1 MTDEVT
7 LTSSEID
14 SLAESLRHGG
24 HLNFTNLKNKNA
36 VKKRCTQKGI
46 KTYSRTAHG
55 SLLDPRYTVEGRNL
69 PDKGFANAY
78 KTFTPKLYR
87 LESSR
92 W

>member
-1 MTDEVT
+1 MDEVT
-7 LTSSEID
+7 LTSAEIQE
-14 SLAESLRHGG
+14 LAESMRYGRG

-36 VKKRCTQKGI
+36 VKKRCTEMRI

-69 PDKGFANAY
+69 PDKGFGNDY
-78 KTFTPKLYR
+78 KHFTPKLYV

-92 W
+92 Y